1 MFGFKVET
9 RIRRDNRNDQP
20 TEDLKMPKLDPDL
33 YKDLLRHTAL
43 TVVSVMAVSTALGTT
58 RELLVN
64 VTNPANR

>member
-20 TEDLKMPKLDPDL
+20 TEDLKMPKIDPDL

-58 RELLVN
+58 REILVN

>member
-9 RIRRDNRNDQP
+9 RIRRDARNDQP

-58 RELLVN
+58 REILVN

>member
-20 TEDLKMPKLDPDL
+20 TEDLKMPKVDPDL

-58 RELLVN
+58 REILVN

>member
-9 RIRRDNRNDQP
+9 RIRRDSRNDQP
-20 TEDLKMPKLDPDL
+20 AEDFKMPKIDPDL

-58 RELLVN
+58 REILVN

>member
-9 RIRRDNRNDQP
+9 RIRRDTRNDQP

-58 RELLVN
+58 REILVN

>member
-9 RIRRDNRNDQP
+9 RIRRDNRNDP
-20 TEDLKMPKLDPDL
+20 PAEDFKMPHVDPDL

-43 TVVSVMAVSTALGTT
+43 TVMSVMAVSTALGTT
-58 RELLVN
+58 REILVN

>member
-20 TEDLKMPKLDPDL
+20 SEDLKMPKLDPDL

-58 RELLVN
+58 REILVN

>member
-20 TEDLKMPKLDPDL
+20 TEDLKMPKLDPEL

-58 RELLVN
+58 REILVN

>member
-58 RELLVN
+58 REILVN

>member
-20 TEDLKMPKLDPDL
+20 TEDFKMPHVDPDL

-43 TVVSVMAVSTALGTT
+43 TVMSVMAVSTALGTT
-58 RELLVN
+58 REILVN

>member
-20 TEDLKMPKLDPDL
+20 TEDIKMSHVDPDL

-43 TVVSVMAVSTALGTT
+43 TVISVMAVSTALGTT
-58 RELLVN
+58 REILVN

>member
-43 TVVSVMAVSTALGTT
+43 TVMSVMAVSTALGTT
-58 RELLVN
+58 REILVN